1 MKLNIPREKRTVE
14 VWNVCECGE
23 ILHSMNECERGT
35 CSSCWIKTWTPEKK
49 AAMNKLIAS
58 AFNGSTD
65 AQKDAAIDEAF
76 KHTRE
81 GGK

>member
-23 ILHSMNECERGT
+23 ILHSMSEGERGT
-35 CSSCWIKTWTPEKK
+35 CSSCWVKSWTPEKRK
-49 AAMNKLIAS
+49 AMGTLIAS

-76 KHTRE
+76 KQTRKD
-81 GGK
+81 GA